1 MTPKQKDARNW
12 ARSYRCHGQPEAAAR
27 ILMIHGTDEQEQ
39 TTDGTQTDHI
49 SGNRRAEAGRQ

>member
-27 ILMIHGTDEQEQ
+27 ILMIHGTDEQEP
-39 TTDGTQTDHI
+39 TDGTDTHTPQAAETPNPQT
-49 SGNRRAEAGRQ
+49 A